1 MKKIEGIFS
10 GEVINNYSICIE
22 TYGQLGLKY
31 ASYRD
36 EHIRL
41 FLKEMPD
48 FEMVF
53 ETFMSESIILFKSNR
68 ILDACLSL
76 FYKPFYNEFYDRIK
90 HCSNQISPA
99 KKKYLIKYMLKY
111 LADDMQYEIIVN
123 RNMIDDNLRDYY
135 IEKDIYVK
143 SKELLGILK

>member
-1 MKKIEGIFS
+1 MKIEGMFS
-10 GEVINNYSICIE
+10 GEELSGYSICID

-36 EHIRL
+36 EHIKL
-41 FLKEMPD
+41 FLKEMPN

-53 ETFMSESIILFKSNR
+53 SIFMNESIRIFKSNK
-68 ILDACLSL
+68 ILDICLSL
-76 FYKPFYNEFYDRIK
+76 FYKPYFDDFYARVKQSSIQMSF
-90 HCSNQISPA
+90 A
-99 KKKYLIKYMLKY
+99 KKKYLINNMLKY

-123 RNMIDDNLRDYY
+123 RNLINNSLRDYY

-143 SKELLGILK
+143 SKELLGLIK